1 MAKRISHK
9 EVYKKNKKPFWVLL
23 KRYLKWVGLASLVLV
38 IFVLAVFIYFA
49 KDLPRP
55 EKFTERTFGE
65 YSQIYDRTGQVV
77 LYEIY
82 GEEKRIIVPLNTI
95 PDIMKNAVISSEDA
109 DFYKHIGV
117 DFKGVLRSVLINF
130 KLGTLTYGGST
141 LDQQLIRSTFFS
153 TEKTAQRKIRELILA
168 LELDRRY
175 SKDQILEW
183 YLNQVPFGQNT
194 YGAEAASQV
203 YFKKPITEIS
213 LPEAAALTA
222 LIQAPSYLS
231 PYGRHKDELL
241 SRKNRVLDRMADA
254 GYISK
259 EVAEQAKTTEIVFAE
274 NLQLIKAPHFSLW
287 VKEYLEEKYGE
298 DFIKEKGLKVYTS
311 IDWGLQEKAEKIVK
325 ERAKINETYK
335 AYNAAMVAINP
346 KTGEIL
352 AMVGSKDFFA
362 KSYPQNC
369 NPGSNCYFE
378 PNPNVTL
385 RGRQPGSSF
394 KPFVYVTAFKN
405 GYTDQTIV
413 VDEETNFGTEQNPYT
428 PQNYDGLFRGPV
440 TLRQA
445 LAQSLN
451 VPSVKVLKDMAGLEN
466 SIQTARGF
474 GITTLTQP
482 ASYYGLPIVLGGG
495 EVKLLDMVSA
505 YGVFATEGYQIPPVW
520 ILKIE
525 DAQGNI
531 IEENKKSPKRIFE
544 KEPIQILNSV
554 LSDNQARAPIFGY
567 NSAMYFENATVSA
580 KTGSTQNYKDGWI
593 VGYNSSIVVGAWV
606 GNNDGTPMIKAPGV
620 VVAAPIWRAFMDVA
634 LLKFPN

>member
-311 IDWGLQEKAEKIVK
+311 IDWSLQEKAEKIVK

-335 AYNAAMVAINP
+335 AYNAAMVAIDP